1 MVKKILS
8 WSPYYSLVE
17 TYIEVYE
24 NLDKDILMLEPE
36 GPEAEERTDHT
47 TPKPNKEKTSSEYH
61 TDLEEDEDES
71 VFVSPLKAR
80 KKPAPVANF
89 DIELTETDDGG
100 LEAKR
105 KPEGKKKMDRA
116 FRAMV
121 QEKRA
126 AMTTT
131 ANNKSIKPPA
141 GHSKVHCTPYT
152 IFVKLTGIV
161 P

>member
-1 MVKKILS
+1 
-8 WSPYYSLVE
+8 
-17 TYIEVYE
+17 
-24 NLDKDILMLEPE
+24 MLEP
-36 GPEAEERTDHT
+36 GVEEHEDHT
-47 TPKPNKEKTSSEYH
+47 TPKPNEEKTGSEYH
-61 TDLEEDEDES
+61 TGLEEDEDES

-80 KKPAPVANF
+80 KKPAPVANS

-105 KPEGKKKMDRA
+105 KPEGKKKTDRA

-131 ANNKSIKPPA
+131 ANTKPINLIRPPA
-141 GHSKVHCTPYT
+141 GHSKVNPT
-152 IFVKLTGIV
+152 IFVIDELTGIV
-161 P
+161 L

>member
-1 MVKKILS
+1 
-8 WSPYYSLVE
+8 
-17 TYIEVYE
+17 
-24 NLDKDILMLEPE
+24 MLEPE
-36 GPEAEERTDHT
+36 GVEEHA
-47 TPKPNKEKTSSEYH
+47 TPKPNEAKTGSKYH

-80 KKPAPVANF
+80 KKPAVAKS

-131 ANNKSIKPPA
+131 ANNKPINLKPPA
-141 GHSKVHCTPYT
+141 GHSKVHPT
-152 IFVKLTGIV
+152 IFVIDELTGIV

>member
-1 MVKKILS
+1 
-8 WSPYYSLVE
+8 
-17 TYIEVYE
+17 
-24 NLDKDILMLEPE
+24 MLEPE
-36 GPEAEERTDHT
+36 GVEEHEDH
-47 TPKPNKEKTSSEYH
+47 TPKPNEKTGSEYH

-80 KKPAPVANF
+80 KKPAPVANS

-105 KPEGKKKMDRA
+105 KPEGKKKTDRA

-131 ANNKSIKPPA
+131 ANNKPINLKPPA
-141 GHSKVHCTPYT
+141 GHSKVHPT
-152 IFVKLTGIV
+152 IFVIDELTPVTGIV

>member
-1 MVKKILS
+1 
-8 WSPYYSLVE
+8 
-17 TYIEVYE
+17 
-24 NLDKDILMLEPE
+24 MLEPE
-36 GPEAEERTDHT
+36 GVEELEDHT
-47 TPKPNKEKTSSEYH
+47 TPKPNEEKTGSNYH

-80 KKPAPVANF
+80 KKPAPVASS
-89 DIELTETDDGG
+89 DIELTGTDDGG

-105 KPEGKKKMDRA
+105 KGKKKMDRQ

-131 ANNKSIKPPA
+131 ANIKPIKPPT
-141 GHSKVHCTPYT
+141 GHSKVHP
-152 IFVKLTGIV
+152 IFVLIDELTCHCSEIGRIFI
-161 P
+161 PRR